1 MQKELAYL
9 TDLEA
14 AAELAQL
21 SKRLKELEI
30 AYHTY
35 DAPLVSDG
43 EYDALKRRNE
53 ELERLFPHLMRSDS
67 PSLRVGS
74 AVAEG
79 FQKITHKVPMLS
91 LGNIFETTEIADFV
105 DKIRRFL
112 GLPDT
117 QEIEFVAEPKIDGLS
132 YSAMYHNGVFET
144 GATRGDGVVGEDIT
158 ANLKTIDQLPKRFSE
173 SDNLFAHPVPKW
185 LDVRGEVYMS
195 KSDFLALNSEAE
207 KMGKKLFANPRN
219 AAAGSLRQLDAAV
232 TATRKLSLFSYA
244 YGFLEGKKWSSHWDF
259 LTSLKGWGF
268 PVSPD
273 IKLCKN
279 AQELADY
286 YTDMM
291 AKRADLPY
299 DIDGVVYKVN
309 DYALQERLGFIT
321 RSPRWA
327 IAHKFPAE
335 QAITRLNA
343 IRIQVG
349 RTGALTPV
357 ADVEPINVGGVIV
370 KHATLHNAD
379 EIARKDIREGDMV
392 VIQRAGDVIPQIVDV
407 LTDKRPENSRPFD
420 FPTVCP
426 ICGSAAV
433 KEGDDAITYCTGGLG
448 CPAQALESLKHFVSK
463 SALDI
468 DGLGAKNIEL
478 FFDLGWIKTAADLFD
493 LPQKYADELR
503 MRDGWGPKS
512 VENLTEALNKAKSGV
527 ALDRFI
533 YALGI
538 REVGEATAR
547 LFAKTFGVWDVFFD
561 AVRSENAF
569 DVLQHIEGVGPVMAQ
584 YVVDFFAE
592 SHNLTQIHR
601 LVELVQIMPCEKDA
615 EKQTFLSGKTV
626 VFTGTLTTMTRA
638 EAKAKAVSA
647 GAKVSGSVSAKTDF
661 VVAGESAGSKLKQA
675 QNLGVRV
682 LSEKEFHQ
690 VLDEDFNYQYDEI

>member
-1 MQKELAYL
+1 MQKELMHL
-9 TDLEA
+9 TDLEVV
-14 AAELAQL
+14 AELAEL

-35 DAPLVSDG
+35 DAPLVSDA

-53 ELERLFPHLMRSDS
+53 ELERAFPHLVRADS
-67 PSLRVGS
+67 PSFRVGAS
-74 AVAEG
+74 VAEG
-79 FQKITHKVPMLS
+79 FKKITHKVPMLS
-91 LGNIFETTEIADFV
+91 LGNIFDISEIDEFV

-112 GLPDT
+112 GLPEN

-132 YSAMYHNGVFET
+132 YSAMYHDGVFEA
-144 GATRGDGVVGEDIT
+144 GATRGDGTVGEDIT
-158 ANLKTIDQLPKRFSE
+158 ANLRTIEQLPQYFKKTNDLFS
-173 SDNLFAHPVPKW
+173 HPIPKW
-185 LDVRGEVYMS
+185 LDIRGEVYMS
-195 KSDFLALNSEAE
+195 KADFMELNNEAVQN
-207 KMGKKLFANPRN
+207 GKKVFANPRN
-219 AAAGSLRQLDAAV
+219 AAAGSLRQLDAKI

-244 YGFLEGKKWSSHWDF
+244 YGFLEGQKWRSHWDF
-259 LTSLKGWGF
+259 LMSLKGWGF
-268 PVSPD
+268 PVNPD

-279 AQELADY
+279 AKELADY
-286 YTDMM
+286 YADMM

-309 DYALQERLGFIT
+309 DYVLQERLGFIT

-335 QAITRLNA
+335 QAITRVNA

-392 VIQRAGDVIPQIVDV
+392 VIQRAGDVIPQIVEV
-407 LTDKRPENSRPFD
+407 LKDKRLNGSEVFQ
-420 FPTVCP
+420 FPKTCP
-426 ICGSAAV
+426 VCGSDAV

-468 DGLGAKNIEL
+468 DGLGTKNIEL
-478 FFDLGWIKTAADLFD
+478 FFELGWIKNAADLFE
-493 LPQKYADELR
+493 LPDKYGHELR
-503 MRDGWGPKS
+503 AREGWGPKS
-512 VENLTEALNKAKSGV
+512 VDNLISALKKAQSGV

-547 LFAKTFGVWDVFFD
+547 LFAKTFGSWNTFFD
-561 AVRSENAF
+561 
-569 DVLQHIEGVGPVMAQ
+569 DVKCEKALDILQHIEGVGPVMAQ
-584 YVVDFFAE
+584 HVVDFFAQE
-592 SHNLTQIHR
+592 HNLIQIHR
-601 LVELVQIMPCEKDA
+601 LMNVVQVLPYEKGE
-615 EKQTFLSGKTV
+615 EKQTFFSGKTV

-647 GAKVSGSVSAKTDF
+647 GAKVSGSVSVKTDF
-661 VVAGESAGSKLKQA
+661 VVAGEAAGSKLQQA

-690 VLDEDFNYQYDEI
+690 ALDEGLNYQYDEN

>member
-1 MQKELAYL
+1 MQKEPREL
-9 TDLEA
+9 TELEA
-14 AAELAQL
+14 AAELAEL
-21 SKRLKELEI
+21 AKRLKELEI

-35 DAPLVSDG
+35 DAPLVSDA

-53 ELERLFPHLMRSDS
+53 QLELCFPHLMRSDS
-67 PSLRVGS
+67 ASLRVGA
-74 AVAEG
+74 AVADG

-91 LGNIFETTEIADFV
+91 LGNIFETSEIPEFV

-112 GLPDT
+112 GLPDN

-132 YSAMYHNGVFET
+132 YSAMYHDGVFET
-144 GATRGDGVVGEDIT
+144 GATRGDGTVGEDIT
-158 ANLKTIDQLPKRFSE
+158 ANLRTIEQLPKKFKQTDS
-173 SDNLFAHPVPKW
+173 LFAHPMPKW

-195 KSDFLALNSEAE
+195 KADFMELNNEAVQN
-207 KMGKKLFANPRN
+207 GKKVFANPRN
-219 AAAGSLRQLDAAV
+219 AAAGSLRQLNAAV

-244 YGFLEGKKWSSHWDF
+244 YGFLDVQKWSSHWAF
-259 LTSLKGWGF
+259 LTSLKEWGF
-268 PVSPD
+268 VVNPD
-273 IKLCKN
+273 VKLCKT
-279 AQELADY
+279 AQDLIDY
-286 YTDMM
+286 YNDMM

-392 VIQRAGDVIPQIVDV
+392 VIQRAGDVIPQIVEV
-407 LTDKRPENSRPFD
+407 LKDKRPENSTPFQ
-420 FPTVCP
+420 FPKVCP
-426 ICGSAAV
+426 VCGSMAV
-433 KEGDDAITYCTGGLG
+433 KEGEDAITYCTGGLV

-468 DGLGAKNIEL
+468 DGLGTKNIEL
-478 FFDLGWIKTAADLFD
+478 FFELGWIKQAADLFD
-493 LPQKYADELR
+493 LPEKYGHELQAR
-503 MRDGWGPKS
+503 EGWGKKS
-512 VENLTEALNKAKSGV
+512 VDNLIEALNKAKTGV

-533 YALGI
+533 YALGV

-547 LFAKTFGVWDVFFD
+547 LFAKIFMTWDAFFA
-561 AVRSENAF
+561 AVRADNAL
-569 DVLQHIEGVGPVMAQ
+569 DTLQHIEGVGPVMAQ
-584 YVVDFFAE
+584 YIVDFFAE
-592 SHNLTQIHR
+592 EHNVMQIHR
-601 LVELVQIMPCEKDA
+601 LVQVIKIAPYEQGT
-615 EKQTFLSGKTV
+615 EKQTPLSGKTV
-626 VFTGTLTTMTRA
+626 VFTGTLMTMTRA

-661 VVAGESAGSKLKQA
+661 VVAGEAAGSKLKQA
-675 QNLGVRV
+675 QSLGVRI

-690 VLDEDFNYQYDEI
+690 VLDEGLNYQYDEI